1 MKDYYEIFDLP
12 FDCSNHEIKQR
23 YRKLCLQ
30 YHPDKNEEGTH
41 ERFLEIQEAYET
53 LSNPDK
59 RQLYTIQRFIPWFD
73 LSFLDTHEKEYIH
86 TYSQTLLQ
94 SKEFKFAKLLYRS
107 LPPSCK
113 QRIQFLWKR
122 NQSNKHRK
130 EEKSIYEAPKYIYID
145 QLYESKVIHVYV
157 SIQDAY
163 QNKQKRIIVFTK
175 NGLCFLFL
183 RYFQTN
189 IHIENQTGTLTICL
203 HTQNGKQCFR
213 KKDDLYYLIPRNN
226 PPLFVCLPDQTII
239 SVSKQRK
246 GFGFWDESYQKKGD
260 LIFVRTT

>member
-12 FDCSNHEIKQR
+12 FDCSNQEIKQR

-30 YHPDKNEEGTH
+30 YHPDKNEEGNH

-59 RQLYTIQRFIPWFD
+59 RNIYTIQRFIPWFD
-73 LSFLDTHEKEYIH
+73 LSFLDTQEQNYVHH
-86 TYSQTLLQ
+86 YSDSLLR
-94 SKEFKFAKLLYRS
+94 SREFKFAKLLYRS
-107 LPPSCK
+107 LPPSCR
-113 QRIQFLWKR
+113 QRIQSLWK
-122 NQSNKHRK
+122 QTQ
-130 EEKSIYEAPKYIYID
+130 EKQHNTNYHWLYEAPKYIYID
-145 QLYESKVIHVYV
+145 QLYESKLIHIYV

-163 QNKQKRIIVFTK
+163 QNKQKRIIIFTK
-175 NGLCFLFL
+175 QGTCFLFL
-183 RYFQTN
+183 RYFQTK
-189 IHIENQTGTLTICL
+189 IVIDNQTGFLTICL

-213 KKDDLYYLIPRNN
+213 KKDDLYYLLPKNN

-239 SVSKQRK
+239 SVSKKRN

-260 LIFVRTT
+260 LIFVKTT